1 MCHKFRKCYFACM
14 RGCKIDSPFLK
25 IKGGLIALWS
35 DHHDEDGPGAADN
48 R

>member
-1 MCHKFRKCYFACM
+1 MCQNFAYM
-14 RGCKIDSPFLK
+14 WGCKINPPFLK